1 MMAISTVPLQEQS
14 ISPWRELGSYEALWS
29 RTGASFKQIADLF
42 RERPDALP
50 SDFVS
55 REIADKFA
63 RDATEILRDAN
74 ITDFGIRI
82 HGAWEYPAQLREAEH
97 PIALF
102 YYRGWWDLASSP
114 SVAVVGTRSPSVE
127 AISRTR
133 KMVQALVKDGYTV
146 VSGLAQGVD
155 TVAHETA
162 IQEGGLTIG
171 VIGTPL
177 SVSYPATNKA
187 LQETIATRYL
197 LISQVPIV
205 RASHQGPKNNR
216 MFFPER
222 NITMSALTKATIII
236 EAGETSGTL
245 TQARAAIKQGRL
257 LFILDS
263 CFQNPALS
271 WPRRFEEAGAIRVR
285 TYDEIKERLGSPAKQ
300 G

>member
-1 MMAISTVPLQEQS
+1 MAISTVPLQEQS

-29 RTGASFKQIADLF
+29 RTGTTFKQIADLF
-42 RERPDALP
+42 RGRPDALP

-63 RDATEILRDAN
+63 RDATEILRQAN

-97 PIALF
+97 PIELL

-114 SVAVVGTRSPSVE
+114 SVAVVGTRSPSAE

-133 KMVQALVKDGYTV
+133 NIVQALVKDGYTV

-162 IQEGGLTIG
+162 IQAGGLTIG

-177 SVSYPATNKA
+177 SVSYPATNKE
-187 LQETIATRYL
+187 LQKTIATRYL
-197 LISQVPIV
+197 LISQVPVV
-205 RASHQGPKNNR
+205 RASHQGPKINR

-222 NITMSALTKATIII
+222 NITMSALAKATVII

-245 TQARAAIKQGRL
+245 TQARAAIKQGRP

-263 CFQNPALS
+263 CFRNPALS
-271 WPRRFEEAGAIRVR
+271 WPRRFEEAGAIRIR
-285 TYDEIKERLGSPAKQ
+285 DYDEIKERLGSQAKQ
-300 G
+300 S